1 MLSTTVCMQ
10 HKCSTILN
18 VISGLLSSPCVD
30 EQMELVLGLFT
41 SKIPSIR
48 VFYISCNFLVFL

>member
-18 VISGLLSSPCVD
+18 VISGLLSSPCID
-30 EQMELVLGLFT
+30 EQMVLVLGF
-41 SKIPSIR
+41 SQVNIPFIR
-48 VFYISCNFLVFL
+48 VF